1 MVMSIGKQENLTWL
15 KNKNYINYHSRFIS
29 NLSLFKFDTKL
40 QLLSTNY

>member
-1 MVMSIGKQENLTWL
+1 MVMNIGKQEKRTWL
-15 KNKNYINYHSRFIS
+15 KNKNYFNYHSHFIS